1 MTSGKDSVARG
12 FEYMEKWGYSENPYL
27 DRPLKKKEE
36 LDSLFVGR
44 EKEIRNFFKKFV
56 SGTNAFCI
64 EGGFGVGKSTFTNQ
78 CFSEIKVEENRDV
91 FNFIITDTISVV
103 ETESPTKFL
112 FDILGETLKGIKP
125 YREYLKEEN
134 KKTLFEIENIVTKGD
149 AKGSSYGLNM
159 PLMQGQRES
168 ASSMSAQPRELLTKN
183 SIINMV
189 IKIGDVAREDLKARI
204 LITLNNLE
212 KEKINDQGKI
222 TALIELLRD
231 LIFSE
236 FILIFIGD
244 LQLKSRLTSTG
255 RLRSVFGESIELSP
269 LSLDEF
275 QFAVDRRLKYFAV
288 KGNYTPPLGDDVLEY
303 MFSKCGGDIRWAFN
317 FLRNVFEEMFLEDY
331 PIRTHSLSDIEPI
344 SIKIAKNTFNGL
356 DDSEQKVIKAFS
368 TLKSASPSDRKL
380 QRVCGVT
387 RSTLQRIL
395 SDLSKR
401 PELIVRDKMGRK
413 QVYSLGYEMGIL
425 SDSGFWELMR

>member
-1 MTSGKDSVARG
+1 MTSGKDYVKKG
-12 FEYMEKWGYSENPYL
+12 FEDMEKWGYSRNPYL
-27 DRPLKKKEE
+27 HHPLEKKKEF
-36 LDSLFVGR
+36 DSLFVGR

-56 SGTNAFCI
+56 SGTHAFCI
-64 EGGFGVGKSTFTNQ
+64 EGSFGVGKSTFKNR

-103 ETESPTKFL
+103 ETESPREFL
-112 FDILGETLKGIKP
+112 IDILRVTLDSIKP
-125 YREYLKEEN
+125 YREYLKEKN

-149 AKGSSYGLNM
+149 AKGNSYGSNI
-159 PLMQGQRES
+159 PIIHGQRES
-168 ASSMSAQPRELLTKN
+168 TSSTSVQPMNLLTQDF
-183 SIINMV
+183 IINRL
-189 IKIGDVAREDLKARI
+189 IKIGNIVREDLKARI

-212 KEKINDQGKI
+212 KEKVNDQGKI
-222 TALIELLRD
+222 TTLIEMLRG

-244 LQLKSRLTSTG
+244 LQLKSRLTSSG

-275 QFAVDRRLKYFAV
+275 QFAVDRRLKYSAI
-288 KGNYTPPLGDDVLEY
+288 KENYAPPLGDDVLEY

-317 FLRNVFEEMFLEDY
+317 FLNNVFEEIFLEDY
-331 PIRTHSLSDIEPI
+331 PIRTYSLSDIEPI
-344 SIKIAKNTFNGL
+344 CIKISRNTFNGL
-356 DDSEQKVIKAFS
+356 DTSEQKVIRAFS
-368 TLKSASPSDRKL
+368 TIKSASPSDKKL
-380 QRVCGVT
+380 QRACGVT
-387 RSTLQRIL
+387 RSTLQKIL

-401 PELIVRDKMGRK
+401 PELIVRGKRDRK

-425 SDSGFWELMR
+425 SDSENL